1 MTLSLTDDLGDPNI
15 IRVMV
20 VSTDRGGIEEDHLD
34 EAALFRPREQSI
46 KSWDDKSGDA
56 DAAADLLSLKIEVR

>member
-1 MTLSLTDDLGDPNI
+1 MK
-15 IRVMV
+15 
-20 VSTDRGGIEEDHLD
+20 
-34 EAALFRPREQSI
+34 AALFRPREQSI